1 MSNDTQVAVL
11 ETEIETYQVDAKSLV
26 IRSKPDY
33 DKAAQMTILN
43 KQLQKRIVDFFKKM
57 KAKAR
62 DTWKQICK
70 DENDLLAPLKAEEA
84 DRKKRM
90 GVWWDIEDTKR
101 IEKERKEQAKVQK
114 QLEEKRDVQVEKL
127 AEQGEL
133 QLAADLQ
140 DEEVV
145 APEVHLEDRG
155 KVKGI
160 SRRDNWTFVIMDET
174 QIPREYLKVD
184 EQKIR
189 KYVTTMKVDAKIPG
203 VKIFNDPIFAARI

>member
-1 MSNDTQVAVL
+1 MSDTQVAVL
-11 ETEIETYQVDAKSLV
+11 ETEIVDYQAEVKDLV

-33 DKAAQMTILN
+33 DKGAQATILN
-43 KQLQKRIVDFFKKM
+43 KKLQKKIVDFFQPM
-57 KAKAR
+57 KSKAAA
-62 DTWKQICK
+62 THKEICK
-70 DENDLLAPLKAEEA
+70 QENELLTPLKAEEA

-90 GVWWDIEDTKR
+90 RRWWDIEDTKR
-101 IEKERKEQAKVQK
+101 IEKERVEQAKIQK
-114 QLEEKRDVQVEKL
+114 QLEEKRDAQVEKL
-127 AEQGEL
+127 ADQGEL

-140 DEEVV
+140 EEEVV

-160 SRRDNWTFVIMDET
+160 SRRDNWTFVILDET

-189 KYVTTMKVDAKIPG
+189 QYVRAMKVDAKIPG
-203 VKIFNDPIFAARI
+203 VKIFNDPILAASI